1 MFSQTAE
8 TAKVGEFL
16 DLQHKGHHIRAYMR
30 RLRLRGV
37 YFFKASDI
45 CKVRPGLSQVEV
57 YERGGNPV
65 SL

>member
-1 MFSQTAE
+1 M
-8 TAKVGEFL
+8 GEGVL
-16 DLQHKGHHIRAYMR
+16 LIMAHKR
-30 RLRLRGV
+30 RLRPRGA
-37 YFFKASDI
+37 YFFKASNI